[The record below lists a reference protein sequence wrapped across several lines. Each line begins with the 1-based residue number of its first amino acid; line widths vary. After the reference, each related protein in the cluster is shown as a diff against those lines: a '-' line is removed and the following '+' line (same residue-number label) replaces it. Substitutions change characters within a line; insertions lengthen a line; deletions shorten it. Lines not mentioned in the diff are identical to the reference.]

1 MQVPPMSP
9 QRVRE
14 VLQGEL
20 GGTPIEDVFEWLDLD
35 KPLGSASIAQVLCL
49 LYVSKVAWLLLSSEC
64 AALLRTASKATL
76 GQQVCG

>member
-35 KPLGSASIAQVLCL
+35 KPLGSASIAQVLRL
-49 LYVSKVAWLLLSSEC
+49 VHSSQVAWLPASSDRP
-64 AALLRTASKATL
+64 L
-76 GQQVCG
+76 